1 MVATQYSLPPNVSIR
16 HGVKGFAGD
25 ITGEDSLGLLCDAL
39 VKCHIKKP
47 APRPLFSIL
56 DQGRCLPSAWGS
68 QKERK

>member
-1 MVATQYSLPPNVSIR
+1 MVATQYSLLPNVSVR

-25 ITGEDSLGLLCDAL
+25 IAGEDSLGLLCDAL
-39 VKCHIKKP
+39 VKRHIKKL

-56 DQGRCLPSAWGS
+56 DQGRCLPSTWGS

>member
-1 MVATQYSLPPNVSIR
+1 MVATQYSLLPNVSIR
-16 HGVKGFAGD
+16 HGMKGFTGD
-25 ITGEDSLGLLCDAL
+25 IAGEDSLSLLCNAL

-56 DQGRCLPSAWGS
+56 DQSRCFPSAWGS